1 VRDEILIINPQ
12 TYVVVEVI
20 PVSGSAQARASGG
33 ARGSVQLSAQQRQ
46 RILTYARAECQ
57 TVLQEPGFQVGVGIR
72 IPERIE
78 LCPFEDVIVQEVG
91 VVQPYRFFVVQNQVV
106 LVDPASHTIVE
117 VVR

>member
-1 VRDEILIINPQ
+1 
-12 TYVVVEVI
+12 VEVI
-20 PVSGSAQARASGG
+20 PVSGRTQARATRGT
-33 ARGSVQLSAQQRQ
+33 RGSVQLNAQQRQ
-46 RILTYARAECQ
+46 RILAYARAECQ
-57 TVLQEPGFQVGVGIR
+57 TVLAEPGFQVGAGIR

-78 LCPFEDVIVQEVG
+78 LCLFEDEIVQEVG